1 MESASATLFRSSQPG
16 STADPLGSTG
26 VWYRSVVT
34 FPSSCPPLDA
44 GMGPLMVTTAS
55 LPPYWSARLVK
66 KWPKVYFLQI
76 WHVPKFQ
83 ECVFLGNKTPCG
95 VAPNIEEALRI
106 YPNKINSFIQKSGKV
121 GFPQKSR
128 IWWKFTYQNS
138 LFTENLNGPY
148 GPYEPLLWDI
158 SQNKWPKNGVF
169 DENSFFEKMTMSK
182 ILGNAV
188 FGGKKAPAGC
198 LHSKTKVLNI
208 IFQ

>member
-1 MESASATLFRSSQPG
+1 MT
-16 STADPLGSTG
+16 
-26 VWYRSVVT
+26 
-34 FPSSCPPLDA
+34 DA
-44 GMGPLMVTTAS
+44 NFIIVFL
-55 LPPYWSARLVK
+55 
-66 KWPKVYFLQI
+66 WPKASSGVQKLQKNCKNTAWCISDMSQNSRNVYFLET
-76 WHVPKFQ
+76 KS
-83 ECVFLGNKTPCG
+83 PCG
-95 VAPNIEEALRI
+95 VAPNIEEGLRI
-106 YPNKINSFIQKSGKV
+106 HPNKINSFLQKSGKV

-158 SQNKWPKNGVF
+158 SRNKWPNNWVF
-169 DENSFFEKMTMSK
+169 GENSFLEKMTMSR

-198 LHSKTKVLNI
+198 LHSKTQVLNI

>member
-1 MESASATLFRSSQPG
+1 MDRCIFELYFKEIRRPQRGLQACG
-16 STADPLGSTG
+16 I
-26 VWYRSVVT
+26 VV
-34 FPSSCPPLDA
+34 
-44 GMGPLMVTTAS
+44 AS
-55 LPPYWSARLVK
+55 LPLLLSSPRC
-66 KWPKVYFLQI
+66 
-76 WHVPKFQ
+76 FQ
-83 ECVFLGNKTPCG
+83 ALPRYPPVTRGNPG
-95 VAPNIEEALRI
+95 DS
-106 YPNKINSFIQKSGKV
+106 NKINSFIQKSGKV

-182 ILGNAV
+182 ILGNVV